1 MREISLRAIRDSGA
15 LQFLVSSR
23 FTRYLFSFSRSGRS
37 GMHLC
42 SSSFPFRC
50 PRLLSPPPSQER
62 GRASS
67 VFAIP
72 PSVSQSGSQL
82 GSVLFLLPRS
92 SVSRLRESAETNRRL
107 KAASLLRP
115 SLLPPLFPFPVPP
128 FSNSDKAGIVIVPK
142 TLGHLVYEDF
152 PPPFPVP
159 TFPGQMWGTSN
170 YWWWW

>member
-1 MREISLRAIRDSGA
+1 M
-15 LQFLVSSR
+15 
-23 FTRYLFSFSRSGRS
+23 
-37 GMHLC
+37 LC
-42 SSSFPFRC
+42 SFFPVHPLSFLFFSIGPIGHALVLLLVPFPMSALTQSS
-50 PRLLSPPPSQER
+50 SQER

-159 TFPGQMWGTSN
+159 PFPAKCGELQIIGGGGEVARFTMKE
-170 YWWWW
+170 